1 MNTIIRIS
9 PTDVNIKSI
18 TNSLMEY
25 QVKKC
30 FAIFLVLLIGATE
43 IGKYPHK

>member
-1 MNTIIRIS
+1 MNTI

-25 QVKKC
+25 QVEKC
-30 FAIFLVLLIGATE
+30 FAIFQVLLIGATE